1 MTKFFFFWYFF
12 TCNIIFADEIKI
24 SIILENCKSCHGYN
38 FEGNKYI
45 ESLLDIEKS
54 VFITK
59 MNEYKYSD
67 DNYAMNRISK
77 VLTEKDIK
85 KIAELIY
92 ENK

>member
-1 MTKFFFFWYFF
+1 MTKFFLVWSFF
-12 TCNIIFADEIKI
+12 TYNIIFAEEIKI
-24 SIILENCKSCHGYN
+24 PIILENCKSCHGYN

-59 MNEYKYSD
+59 MKDYKNSD

-92 ENK
+92 DKK